1 MGRAAWPPQLLIAVW
16 LYGYSRGVTSARE
29 LERQM
34 EYEPGLM
41 WLTGMEVINHH
52 TLSDF
57 RIEHG
62 EALTDLF
69 AQMLVVL
76 SDAGLVKMRLVAHD
90 GTKIRAQAGVD
101 SFRREATLREKLE
114 AGAQVGGGRPASRRW
129 REPAAAGGATA
140 GAAGTDGAGR
150 VGAGGTQVKYRRIS
164 KDAGQQDRAR
174 VSSSEAEARQMK
186 HGDNA
191 MAPSYNTQVSTDAD
205 SGVIVGVHLS
215 QSADDSHGLKPA
227 MEEIHKNLGR
237 KPEQV
242 VADGG
247 FTNRESIQRM
257 AESGI
262 DFYGSL
268 PDPKERSEAAM
279 KSHGID
285 PKFAPHF
292 FILQP
297 ETRTVECPAGKQMKY
312 LRRHQKRGDS
322 YESYRA
328 KGDDCIACAF
338 EKKCCP
344 NNAAKGRIVSF
355 RGQELDMIAEFRK
368 KMASEQGQRIYKRR
382 GATAEFPFA
391 WIKERMKLRKFRL
404 FGLRKAGMEALWASL
419 AYNVMLWIR
428 ARDSSCKRESPLLSA
443 SREPFVCPAINRFLI
458 ATRCWRL
465 SPRATRAFAITR
477 PARIASRRWERCR
490 LSARR
495 PSGGT
500 GRSSSMAAGSMD
512 WRRRRP
518 ILTRAIADR
527 RYGCSPEFWPGRDF
541 RAGFTGTNRFRGVR
555 CSGS

>member
-1 MGRAAWPPQLLIAVW
+1 MAEQENLLNLPEQPPRPAEQAEPAGECKLRPIQRDQLTMAQIDVEHLIEEQHAARGIWEVTQGLDLSRYESAIRTRQGEVGRAAWPPQLLIAVW
-16 LYGYSRGVTSARE
+16 LYGYSQGITSARE

-41 WLTGMEVINHH
+41 WLTGMQVINHH

-69 AQMLVVL
+69 TQMLVVL

-114 AGAQVGGGRPASRRW
+114 QARQLVEQDPQAEGGSQRQQAAQR
-129 REPAAAGGATA
+129 
-140 GAAGTDGAGR
+140 
-150 VGAGGTQVKYRRIS
+150 
-164 KDAGQQDRAR
+164 RAR
-174 VSSSEAEARQMK
+174 QERLERAESALEQLQKIQANVQDAEQKDRVRVSHSEAEARRMK

-191 MAPSYNTQVSTDAD
+191 IAPSYNAQVSTDAD

-215 QSADDSHGLKPA
+215 QSAEDSHELKAA

-237 KPEQV
+237 LPEQV

-257 AESGI
+257 AESEV

-285 PKFAPHF
+285 PQFAPHF

-297 ETRTVECPAGKQMKY
+297 ETRTAQCPAGKPMKY
-312 LRRHQKRGDS
+312 LRRHKKRAD
-322 YESYRA
+322 YYQSYRA
-328 KGDDCIACAF
+328 HGADCLACAF
-338 EKKCCP
+338 QKQCCP
-344 NNAAKGRIVSF
+344 KNAAKGRMVSF
-355 RGQELDMIAEFRK
+355 RDQEPEQIVDFRQ
-368 KMASEQGQRIYKRR
+368 KMASEAGQRIYKRR

-404 FGLRKAGMEALWASL
+404 FGLKKASLEALWATL
-419 AYNVMLWIR
+419 AYNVMIWIR
-428 ARDSSCKRESPLLSA
+428 AMRKGAP
-443 SREPFVCPAINRFLI
+443 
-458 ATRCWRL
+458 
-465 SPRATRAFAITR
+465 
-477 PARIASRRWERCR
+477 
-490 LSARR
+490 
-495 PSGGT
+495 GT
-500 GRSSSMAAGSMD
+500 TGVSVQLAA
-512 WRRRRP
+512 
-518 ILTRAIADR
+518 A
-527 RYGCSPEFWPGRDF
+527 
-541 RAGFTGTNRFRGVR
+541 
-555 CSGS
+555 